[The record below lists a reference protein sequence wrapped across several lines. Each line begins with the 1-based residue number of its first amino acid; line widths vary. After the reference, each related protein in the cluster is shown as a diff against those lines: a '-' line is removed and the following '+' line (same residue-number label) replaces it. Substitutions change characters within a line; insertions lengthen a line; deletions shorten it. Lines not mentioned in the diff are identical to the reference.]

1 VCLRRF
7 ESVDIKGS
15 EHVIKVRA
23 DKSRSPMRYWHLG
36 TDSDVLTWSHDTATT
51 GILGFLEPVRMITLI
66 DPKNGV
72 KSEDN

>member
-1 VCLRRF
+1 
-7 ESVDIKGS
+7 
-15 EHVIKVRA
+15 
-23 DKSRSPMRYWHLG
+23 MRYWHLG